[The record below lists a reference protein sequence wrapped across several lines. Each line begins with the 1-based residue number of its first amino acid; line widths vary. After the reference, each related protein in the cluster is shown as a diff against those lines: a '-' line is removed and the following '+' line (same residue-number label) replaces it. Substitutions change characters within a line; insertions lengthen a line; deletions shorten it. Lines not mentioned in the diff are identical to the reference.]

1 MNMQHNRDQFD
12 DAEPVQSWVYED
24 VVRPY
29 ADFKRQ
35 KAIDQTRIEIS
46 QIDMASRR
54 IMDDYPELAA
64 WFCFM
69 VRPYAEFSTEQA
81 LKDVN
86 IEALVP
92 TRMGEEIRRRGRLIP
107 GAVLPVLPGYVLVR
121 CVQSPSAIAGLLRFK
136 KVIGVVGDPEK
147 PYRVPDKIIATFI
160 EKAAEGGYDFT
171 PPEPEVFDVGQRVR
185 VTDGPFASFPGV
197 VIDWDGVRGRI
208 RVDVSIFGR
217 ETPVELAVAQVEKV

>member
-1 MNMQHNRDQFD
+1 MQHNRDQFD
-12 DAEPVQSWVYED
+12 DAEPIRSWSYD
-24 VVRPY
+24 VEIRPY

-35 KAIDQTRIEIS
+35 KAIDQTRIEIR

-54 IMDDYPELAA
+54 IMDDYPEFAA

-69 VRPYAEFSTEQA
+69 VKPYAEFSTEQA

-92 TRMGEEIRRRGRLIP
+92 TRIGEEIRRRGRLIP
-107 GAVLPVLPGYVLVR
+107 GATLPVLPGYVLVR

-147 PYRVPDKIIATFI
+147 PYRVPDQIMARFI
-160 EKAAEGGYDFT
+160 EKAADGGYDFT
-171 PPEPEVFDVGQRVR
+171 APEPEIFDVGQKVR
-185 VTDGPFASFPGV
+185 VIDGPFASFPGI
-197 VIDWDGVRGRI
+197 VIDWDGLRGRI
-208 RVDVSIFGR
+208 RVEVSIFGR
-217 ETPVELAVAQVEKV
+217 ETPVELLVAQVEKV